1 MDKPKQQ
8 STTHQRH
15 YKAQKLL
22 EIALPVQTLLQ
33 EAVAIATSTSMQQMV
48 EGPKQL
54 KDRISVC

>member
-8 STTHQRH
+8 SATQQHH
-15 YKAQKLL
+15 YKAQKLV